1 MMLKKL
7 SLYAVAIVGVIT
19 ILSSCEKEY
28 EPIESIDDA
37 KLTQYIT
44 SKNLQV
50 TKDPSGF
57 YYEIVNP
64 GVGEKTYDRLDS
76 VLYNFE
82 IKSLDGKSY
91 YNTTMDA
98 ANIATVVGFSDKI
111 ILSKSIPGIRTSI
124 MALKPGGTANVLVPS
139 YLAFGK
145 NGETKLNVPSNESL
159 LIEVKTLPETS
170 QAVRDENLIKAFVQ
184 RNNLNATRDGS
195 GVYYVIEKAGN
206 GQEINAAST
215 LYPFYTGRVMDGE
228 EFQTSKDTSA
238 TLAFRGTIP
247 GWQRVLPNIKEGGK
261 MRMIIPSG
269 LAYGSAGSGNS
280 TVIKMNSILDF
291 DVEIW
296 KVKN

>member
-7 SLYAVAIVGVIT
+7 SIYAVAFVGAIT
-19 ILSSCEKEY
+19 MLSSCEKEY
-28 EPIESIDDA
+28 EPIEAIDDA
-37 KLTQYIT
+37 KLTQYVA

-64 GVGEKTYDRLDS
+64 GVGEKTYERLDS

-91 YNTTMDA
+91 YNTTTDA
-98 ANIATVVGFSDKI
+98 ENIATVVGFSDKI

-124 MALKPGGTANVLVPS
+124 MALKPGGVANVLVPS

-145 NGETKLNVPSNESL
+145 NGETTLNVPSNEPL
-159 LIEVKTLPETS
+159 LITVTTLAERS
-170 QAVRDENLIKAFVQ
+170 QAVRDENLIKAFLQ

-195 GVYYVIEKAGN
+195 GVYYIINQPGN
-206 GQEINAAST
+206 GQEINAGST
-215 LYPFYTGRVMDGE
+215 VYPYYTGRLLDGK
-228 EFQTSKDTSA
+228 EFDSNKDTTA
-238 TLAFRGTIP
+238 NLALRTTVQ
-247 GWQRVLPNIKEGGK
+247 GWQRVLPLIKEGGK
-261 MRMIIPSG
+261 MRMLIPSG
-269 LAYGSAGSGNS
+269 LGYGPTGSTG
-280 TVIKMNSILDF
+280 IKMNAILDF
-291 DVEIW
+291 DVEVW

>member
-1 MMLKKL
+1 MFKKL
-7 SLYAVAIVGVIT
+7 SIYAVAFLGAIT

-37 KLTQYIT
+37 KLTQYIA

-76 VLYNFE
+76 VLYSFE

-91 YNTTMDA
+91 YNTNVDA
-98 ANIATVVGFSDKI
+98 DNIGTVVGYSDKI
-111 ILSKSIPGIRTSI
+111 VLSKSIPGIRTSI
-124 MALKPGGTANVLVPS
+124 MALKPGGVANLFVPS

-159 LIEVKTLPETS
+159 LITITTLAERS
-170 QAVRDENLIKAFVQ
+170 QAERDENLIKAFVQ
-184 RNNLNATRDGS
+184 RNNLNATRHGS
-195 GVYYVIEKAGN
+195 GVYYIIEKPGN
-206 GQEINAAST
+206 GQEINAGST
-215 LYPFYTGRVMDGE
+215 LYPFYTGRLLDGK
-228 EFQTSKDTSA
+228 EFESSKDT
-238 TLAFRGTIP
+238 TTTRAFKSSIQA
-247 GWQRVLPNIKEGGK
+247 WQRVLPMIKEGGK
-261 MRMIIPSG
+261 IRMIIPSG
-269 LAYGSAGSGNS
+269 LGYGGAGYNG
-280 TVIKMNSILDF
+280 VKMNAIVDYDLE
-291 DVEIW
+291 VW

>member
-7 SLYAVAIVGVIT
+7 SIYAVAIIGAIT
-19 ILSSCEKEY
+19 MLSSCEKEY
-28 EPIESIDDA
+28 EPIEAIDDA
-37 KLTQYIT
+37 KLTQYVA

-64 GVGEKTYDRLDS
+64 GVGEKTYERLDS

-91 YNTTMDA
+91 YNTTTDA
-98 ANIATVVGFSDKI
+98 ENIATVVGFSDKI

-124 MALKPGGTANVLVPS
+124 MALKPGGVANVLVPS

-145 NGETKLNVPSNESL
+145 NGETSLNVPSNEPL
-159 LIEVKTLPETS
+159 LITVTTLSERS
-170 QAVRDENLIKAFVQ
+170 QAVRDENLIKAFLQ

-195 GVYYVIEKAGN
+195 GVYYIINQPGN
-206 GQEINAAST
+206 GQEINAGST
-215 LYPFYTGRVMDGE
+215 LYPFYTGRLLDGT
-228 EFQTSKDTSA
+228 EFQSNKDTTTTLPL
-238 TLAFRGTIP
+238 TLAVQ
-247 GWQRVLPNIKEGGK
+247 GWQRVVPLIKEGGK
-261 MRMIIPSG
+261 MRLLIPSG
-269 LAYGSAGSGNS
+269 LGYGTSGSNG
-280 TVIKMNSILDF
+280 IKMNAILDF